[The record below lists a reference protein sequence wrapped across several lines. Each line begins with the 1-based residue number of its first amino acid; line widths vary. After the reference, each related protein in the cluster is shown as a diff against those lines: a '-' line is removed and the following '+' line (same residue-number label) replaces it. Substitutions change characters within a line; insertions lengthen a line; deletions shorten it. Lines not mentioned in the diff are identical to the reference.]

1 MSRITLLIVML
12 SAMTSVFSAGEM
24 TGKHEMRFDRLDS
37 NDNGYIS
44 QAEAKDKH
52 RVYYYYQRADI
63 NSDGHLDES
72 EFSAFEMEVPDY
84 PGSTGR

>member
-12 SAMTSVFSAGEM
+12 SAMTSAFSSGDMIGTQNE
-24 TGKHEMRFDRLDS
+24 RFDTLDT
-37 NDNGYIS
+37 NANGYIS

-52 RVYYYYQRADI
+52 RVYYYYQRADK

-72 EFSAFEMEVPDY
+72 EFSAFEVLIPDY
-84 PGSTGR
+84 PGSTGQ

>member
-1 MSRITLLIVML
+1 MI
-12 SAMTSVFSAGEM
+12 SAMSSVMAASDM
-24 TGKHEMRFDRLDS
+24 TGTQEMRFNTIDA

-52 RVYYYYQRADI
+52 RIYYYYQRADK

-72 EFSAFEMEVPDY
+72 EFSAFEVMIPDY
-84 PGSTGR
+84 PGSTGQ

>member
-1 MSRITLLIVML
+1 ML
-12 SAMTSVFSAGEM
+12 SAMSSVFAAGDM
-24 TGKHEMRFDRLDS
+24 TGTDEMRFNTLDS

-52 RVYYYYQRADI
+52 RVYYYYQRADK

-72 EFSAFEMEVPDY
+72 EFSAFEVMIPDY
-84 PGSTGR
+84 PGSTGQ